1 MENSI
6 LIIDDEVEILKL
18 LETVLKKEGLNNIY
32 TAKTR
37 KEGLEVFK
45 NINPDLIILD
55 IMLPDGEGLF
65 IQQKVTKI

>member
-1 MENSI
+1 MENRV

-32 TAKTR
+32 TAKTK
-37 KEGLEVFK
+37 KEGSELFK
-45 NINPDLIILD
+45 SINPDLIVLD

-65 IQQKVTKI
+65 VQQKVTKI

>member
-1 MENSI
+1 MENRV

-32 TAKTR
+32 TAKTK

-45 NINPDLIILD
+45 SINPDLIVLD

-65 IQQKVTKI
+65 VQQKVTKT

>member
-6 LIIDDEVEILKL
+6 LVIDDEVEILKL
-18 LETVLKKEGLNNIY
+18 LETVFKKEGLNNVY

-45 NINPDLIILD
+45 NIIP
-55 IMLPDGEGLF
+55 
-65 IQQKVTKI
+65 T